1 MTGRRRAAPKHA
13 PSNPAPAL
21 WRPMAMAAAA
31 LENERSTDVCANECV
46 QRIVVCFCR
55 RVAALSFDL
64 SMSKRT

>member
-31 LENERSTDVCANECV
+31 LERMNDQRMCV
-46 QRIVVCFCR
+46 QTSVCSESLCASA
-55 RVAALSFDL
+55 VAWRLCPL
-64 SMSKRT
+64 T